1 VTFWDDKK
9 GKVLDTDVI
18 KVNDY
23 FTLNDVTLVDRLRY
37 NILSVSQL
45 VSLSLSML
53 ILMCFFANRII
64 MFLIFSGKRVCG
76 ISWIGNV
83 FETNFSFFS
92 IFFDVLD
99 FAVFF

>member
-1 VTFWDDKK
+1 
-9 GKVLDTDVI
+9 
-18 KVNDY
+18 
-23 FTLNDVTLVDRLRY
+23 
-37 NILSVSQL
+37 
-45 VSLSLSML
+45 
-53 ILMCFFANRII
+53 